1 MRKKQKTKKEE
12 TNKPIISFSE
22 ILKDKTNIDFIL
34 CGIIILLLFIPSLAR
49 PWLFY
54 DERIIYDSLYFPVAR
69 SFGEIVE
76 IINEFGLNFNLVSSN
91 MIYSSNYITRNAPF
105 GQLLG
110 LILSYIFNKSP
121 ILFHGFSL
129 ILHIIN
135 SFLLYLILKAFLKI
149 TIYKEKPISQ
159 FSRFLSAGLSLI
171 WAIHP
176 ANVESVMLASNFGA
190 LFSYLFFFGFILE
203 FLINRT
209 GSQNLLRFILIPF
222 LFLVPMLT
230 NEYIVTLPFIIFTIS
245 FYLNFGQS
253 KFLKALKLTFEE
265 SKPYLIGFI
274 FFLYY
279 FFFISNYKTNHLGTF
294 NNLIVTLERIFWL
307 APQIFFHH
315 IKLILF
321 PKTLSIDQTLFV
333 KLGETLSNPYS
344 IFCMAFLTAWLLIPL
359 IMLLTKK
366 RFSNIFLMCCLFFLG
381 LLPFLHILMPSYT
394 LVAER
399 YLYTAFALLIIGTS
413 QIINSK
419 INQHSKLAIRATMLT
434 CLLFISV
441 IAFARSFLRTQ
452 DWKNDYTFINATYK
466 TSTDPLFKA
475 MRLGMLA
482 KTQSILSPGKTE
494 ETKQLFTKTLSLL
507 EEAKNDIKAKSGK
520 QKKLPAVLKAYGLD
534 YRSQLSKI
542 AFLEASTRY
551 LELHE
556 DYKTGLAIL
565 EPFTKDILKLD
576 PRIVELYVHLLLKN
590 DEYTKARD
598 VLIETDKN
606 YPNTNFIL
614 GALIDVLYTNIKD
627 SQATE
632 QYLKKALNV
641 FLYDNSILLKA
652 VNFYQEE
659 KKEAELARYSYLYGL
674 RTGSKHSY
682 IQSFASYLNINDLRN
697 AKRAMDKMLVI
708 DAFDPEG
715 LYFVSKYYYQINDT
729 QKALEYM
736 VQSYENTKF
745 IQTAPQIIFDI
756 TNNLAKLYVHLEM
769 PEQALRLKDE
779 LWSLA
784 GNDRGNLIQVAQFLK
799 LVKLDTELNRCIQKI
814 KTLSNS

>member
-135 SFLLYLILKAFLKI
+135 SFLLYLILKVFLKI
-149 TIYKEKPISQ
+149 TIHKEAPISK
-159 FSRFLSAGLSLI
+159 FSRFLSAGLAFI
-171 WAIHP
+171 WAIYP
-176 ANVESVMLASNFGA
+176 VNVESVMLASNFGA

-253 KFLKALKLTFEE
+253 KFLKALKLSFEE

-279 FFFISNYKTNHLGTF
+279 FFFISNYKTSQLGTF
-294 NNLIVTLERIFWL
+294 NSLVITLERVFWL
-307 APQIFFHH
+307 AP
-315 IKLILF
+315 
-321 PKTLSIDQTLFV
+321 
-333 KLGETLSNPYS
+333 GETLTDPYS
-344 IFCMAFLTAWLLIPL
+344 IFCIAFLTAWLLIPL

-366 RFSNIFLMCCLFFLG
+366 RFSNIFLMCFLFFLG

-399 YLYTAFALLIIGTS
+399 YLYTASALLIISIS

-419 INQHSKLAIRATMLT
+419 INQNSQVSIRATVLIG
-434 CLLFISV
+434 LLLIS
-441 IAFARSFLRTQ
+441 ITSFTRSFLRTQ

-482 KTQSILSPGKTE
+482 KTQSVLAPDKAE
-494 ETKQLFTKTLSLL
+494 ENKKLFIQTLGLL

-534 YRSQLSKI
+534 HKSLLAKI

-551 LELHE
+551 LELNE
-556 DYKTGLAIL
+556 DYKTGLTIL
-565 EPFTKDILKLD
+565 EPFTKDISKLD

-606 YPNTNFIL
+606 YPNTNFVL

-632 QYLKKALNV
+632 QYLKKALSV

-659 KKEAELARYSYLYGL
+659 KKEAELAKYSYLYGL

-736 VQSYENTKF
+736 VQSHENTKF
-745 IQTAPQIIFDI
+745 IQTTPQVVFDI

-769 PEQALRLKDE
+769 HEQALRLKDE

-784 GNDRGNLIQVAQFLK
+784 GNDRSNLIQVAQFLK